1 MRWEVFM
8 GRKRRR
14 FSPEFKAE
22 SVALVRTSKKSTSEI
37 AIDLGVGET
46 ALRRWIHQ
54 ADVDA
59 GDGGPEEVTSDEKQ
73 ELTRLRRD
81 DRLNSPRPSS
91 SRKANEI
98 PVHWYREG

>member
-46 ALRRWIHQ
+46 ALRRWIPQ

-59 GDGGPEEVTSDEKQ
+59 GDGGP
-73 ELTRLRRD
+73 
-81 DRLNSPRPSS
+81 
-91 SRKANEI
+91 
-98 PVHWYREG
+98 